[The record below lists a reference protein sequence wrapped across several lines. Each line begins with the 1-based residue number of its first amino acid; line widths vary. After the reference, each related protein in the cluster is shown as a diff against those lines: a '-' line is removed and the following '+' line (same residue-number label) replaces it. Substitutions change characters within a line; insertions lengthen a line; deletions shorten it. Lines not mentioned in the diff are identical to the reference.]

1 MNHARAAA
9 VRVVQRLQDN
19 GFVAYLAGGCVRDT
33 LLGRPPKDFDVA
45 TNAEPDRIAEL
56 FTTSHAVGEAF
67 GVQLVPVREA
77 LFDAAEAILQESI
90 DTSLSPALSPAAA
103 MAARSPRGKP
113 VRGCPRPPGGRF

>member
-67 GVQLVPVREA
+67 GVQLVPVREGRQRFVVEVA
-77 LFDAAEAILQESI
+77 TFRTEWGYADGRRPTSI
-90 DTSLSPALSPAAA
+90 RGRITSSTT
-103 MAARSPRGKP
+103 GKHD
-113 VRGCPRPPGGRF
+113 GR